1 MNKKIL
7 IIETDDIDFL
17 LLSNQLCILNYQQDS
32 IIRCFS
38 LADALKF
45 SPESVSI
52 IFAGIPI
59 DNEPIAITAQILYNH
74 FAHIPFLLLSKEDNF
89 EYAAMALK
97 NGAQDFII
105 KGTFDA
111 EQLLKKITYSTLRNE
126 LTHKNE
132 FKYTDYKK
140 HFDHSVIPMWIIDLD
155 TMHFVEV
162 NKAAIDKYEYSKE
175 EFLSMTI
182 LDIHPKEDMEPLLE
196 YFDSDKSEHFDA
208 GYWRHIKKTGE
219 VFFVNIY
226 YHYTELGNRQT
237 GLSFSFDVNEKFK
250 KSGNLLKEQKEQLD
264 SILYSISDAIWSR
277 NADTLELMYANNAF
291 YKLFGFSAEEGML
304 DNDSFFNFI
313 HPDDHEIFRQAM
325 QAVRTSGSQK
335 IEYRYYH
342 KDGSIKILQ
351 AHLSLIKGTD
361 GKPDTL
367 NGTTVD
373 VTKERALQDKIR
385 KSEQNLLTTINNTK
399 DLIWSVNTNLE
410 IIFCNKPYQQSV
422 YEIDGTIPKPGDYVL
437 GDWGTDNFINTRKSD
452 YERALKGESFI
463 TIVEENFGGIM
474 LCKEFSNNPIIDHDG
489 NIIGVNCIARDISEQ
504 KRQFLKIQEQNEKLK
519 EIAWIQSHKVR
530 APVATILGL
539 IELFNYDSSVP
550 DSYMD
555 LVGMLKT
562 ATNNLDKIIREVVEK
577 TEDLNK

>member
-17 LLSNQLCILNYQQDS
+17 LLSNQLCILNYQQE
-32 IIRCFS
+32 IIVRCFS
-38 LADALKF
+38 LADALKY

-52 IFAGIPI
+52 IFASNPI
-59 DNEPIAITAQILYNH
+59 DNEPINITTQILYNH
-74 FAHIPFLLLSKEDNF
+74 FAHIPLLILSKEDTI
-89 EYAAMALK
+89 EQAALALRS
-97 NGAQDFII
+97 GAPDFII

-111 EQLLKKITYSTLRNE
+111 EQLLKKITYATLRNE

-132 FKYTDYKK
+132 FEYTDYKK
-140 HFDHSVIPMWIIDLD
+140 HFDHSIIPMWIIDLD

-175 EFLSMTI
+175 DFLSMTI

-410 IIFCNKPYQQSV
+410 IIFCNKPYQQSI

-437 GDWGTDNFINTRKSD
+437 GAWGTDSFINTRKSD

-474 LCKEFSNNPIIDHDG
+474 LCKEFSNNPIIDHDN

-539 IELFNYDSSVP
+539 IELFNYDASVS

-555 LVGMLKT
+555 LVSMLKT